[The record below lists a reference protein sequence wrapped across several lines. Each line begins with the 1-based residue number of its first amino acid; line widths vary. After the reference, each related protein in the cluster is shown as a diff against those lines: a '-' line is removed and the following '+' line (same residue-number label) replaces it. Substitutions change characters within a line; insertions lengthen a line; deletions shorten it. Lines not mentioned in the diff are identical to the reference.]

1 MLSKKFKKSSIYA
14 DFRVL
19 LWYNRTMKNEAYTE
33 EKLNNLPKEAL
44 TILVLQQSESIAI
57 LTKNSETIQK
67 QNEQLIKQIEN
78 LREQVAILTAQR
90 FGRSSEKNLQIPG
103 QMTLDMETGTAFNE
117 AEFLAE
123 QLTEDEPTVEQV
135 VVRRK
140 RPKGKRAI
148 DLKDIDTND
157 INHYLSKEELDE
169 KFPKGWH
176 QLEDE
181 CYSELKYIPAK
192 FIVNVHHIGVYAG
205 NGENS
210 KIVRADLPKRLLSHS
225 ILTPELAATIFN
237 AKYINAIPYNRIS
250 EDFAYNDIHISK
262 QVIAG
267 WMIRLVEYYMPQ
279 LHERLKAEQF
289 KSPIIHCDES
299 PFKMTGERKDKDGN
313 PSTEKRD
320 KDYMWVYH
328 SPGDDT
334 HNPVYLYEYDN
345 GSRAAVVPE
354 NYLRGYKGTLVT
366 DGYQSYHTLADRHQ
380 DELKVAGCWVHQ
392 RRKFAD
398 IIKGASKD
406 SSTYTQAQKIA
417 AEAVERI
424 AAIYHVDNMYKES
437 SPQERL
443 DNRQQ
448 SVKPLVDAYFA
459 WIKSIYETADLDCS
473 SKLRTALTYAV
484 NQEKYLRVF
493 LENPLVPL
501 DNNDAERSIKKFC
514 VGKHS
519 WHIID
524 SVKGAKA
531 SAMLYSVA
539 ETLKANGL
547 VPYNYFCHYLNV
559 VKDYPI
565 GEVPEEVLESVL
577 PWSESLPDSC
587 RKKTK

>member
-1 MLSKKFKKSSIYA
+1 
-14 DFRVL
+14 
-19 LWYNRTMKNEAYTE
+19 MKNEAYTE

-44 TILVLQQSESIAI
+44 TFLVLQQSESIAI

-67 QNEQLIKQIEN
+67 QNEQLIKQIED
-78 LREQVAILTAQR
+78 LREQIAILTAKR
-90 FGRSSEKNLQIPG
+90 FGQSSEKNLQIPG
-103 QMTLDMETGTAFNE
+103 QMSLDMNTGLIFNE
-117 AEFLAE
+117 AELLLE
-123 QLTEDEPTVEQV
+123 QLSEDEPSIEKV
-135 VVRRK
+135 VTRSK
-140 RPKGKRAI
+140 RPKGKRVI
-148 DLKDIDTND
+148 DLKDIEKRE
-157 INHYLSKEELDE
+157 ISHYLSTEELDE
-169 KFPKGWH
+169 KFPNGWH
-176 QLEDE
+176 QLKDE
-181 CYSELKYIPAK
+181 CYSELEYIPAK
-192 FIVNVHHIGVYAG
+192 FIVNEHHIGVYAG

-210 KIVRADLPKRLLSHS
+210 KIMRAELPKRLLSHS

-267 WMIRLVEYYMPQ
+267 WMIRLTEYYMSQ
-279 LHERLKAEQF
+279 LHDRLKEEQF
-289 KSPIIHCDES
+289 KSPIIHCDET
-299 PFKMTGERKDKDGN
+299 PFKMTGERKNKDGT
-313 PSTEKRD
+313 PSSETRS

-328 SPGDDT
+328 SPGGDT
-334 HNPVYLYEYDN
+334 HHPVYLYEYDN
-345 GSRAAVVPE
+345 GSRAAVIPA
-354 NYLRGYKGTLVT
+354 NYLKGYKGTLIT
-366 DGYQSYHTLADRHQ
+366 DGYQSYHTLAKRHP
-380 DELKVAGCWVHQ
+380 DELRVAGCWVHQ
-392 RRKFAD
+392 RRKYSD

-406 SSTYTQAQKIA
+406 TSTYTPAQKIA

-443 DNRQQ
+443 NNRQK

-459 WIKSIYETADLDCS
+459 WVKEVAEKADFDRS
-473 SKLRTALTYAV
+473 SKLRTAITYSI

-493 LENPLVPL
+493 LEDGMIPL

-524 SVKGAKA
+524 SVNGAKA

-547 VPYNYFCHYLNV
+547 VPYNYFCHYLSV
-559 VKDYPI
+559 VKGYPR
-565 GEVPEEVLESVL
+565 GEVPEDVLESIL